1 VSFPLL
7 LGISQIIV
15 DVLSSVITVCVLN
28 QYCGHWLLFDVLNA
42 IITMS
47 LKLKE
52 EFVIS
57 SNLQDLIDDDF
68 VVAQELS
75 LFASSTRREV

>member
-1 VSFPLL
+1 
-7 LGISQIIV
+7 
-15 DVLSSVITVCVLN
+15 LSSIISVCVEPI
-28 QYCGHWLLFDVLNA
+28 CGHWLVFDVLNA
-42 IITMS
+42 TITMS

-52 EFVIS
+52 EFEIS

-75 LFASSTRREV
+75 LFASSTRRKV